1 MAKENEEMIIIPVG
15 LNHGKCITYDD
26 LQEAGFYNT
35 LSDIDEHMR
44 DCLKRADEIKD
55 AIEMAEKERYFSVSD
70 RNKDYTGLELKFEK
84 LRNELASFHDF
95 IMQFGDNEVWNS
107 VVRNFPDENKDEK

>member
-44 DCLKRADEIKD
+44 DCL
-55 AIEMAEKERYFSVSD
+55 
-70 RNKDYTGLELKFEK
+70 
-84 LRNELASFHDF
+84 
-95 IMQFGDNEVWNS
+95 
-107 VVRNFPDENKDEK
+107 